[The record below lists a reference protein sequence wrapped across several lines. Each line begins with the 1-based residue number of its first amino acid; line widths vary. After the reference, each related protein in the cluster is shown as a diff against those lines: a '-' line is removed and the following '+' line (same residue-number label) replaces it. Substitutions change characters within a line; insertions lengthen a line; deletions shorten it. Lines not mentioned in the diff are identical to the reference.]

1 MIRESIIR
9 KYQEIQAVLDEDLR
23 MTLSHLEME
32 ERAAVSALDGLM
44 ENNCSLIQK
53 IEQDL
58 ARLTVAMEQTEI
70 DDTMQDMETDDRV
83 MDLLNRTD
91 PSSVSL
97 DEVKADQIL
106 SLTNNML
113 LLISS
118 QTPII
123 KKLTNSYSSE
133 VCLDPETA
141 HPKLIISPQ
150 GDSATY
156 TDTWQQL
163 PDLPGRFDTT
173 LNVISLQGFS
183 FGRHYWEID
192 VTGKTYWELGVTYPN
207 IPRKGAT
214 EDCWLGRGDES
225 WCVEFFDG
233 EYTAWHGGVPHQLPF
248 TKRFCRIGVLCS
260 FPAGLVTFLEADNMT
275 PLFSFCAGT
284 FSNCLHLALC
294 PGHDHNGTNAKP
306 VVICNAQSPSS
317 DL

>member
-1 MIRESIIR
+1 
-9 KYQEIQAVLDEDLR
+9 
-23 MTLSHLEME
+23 ME
-32 ERAAVSALDGLM
+32 ERAAVSTLDGLM
-44 ENNCSLIQK
+44 ERNCSLIQQ

-58 ARLTVAMEQTEI
+58 ARLTVGIDQT
-70 DDTMQDMETDDRV
+70 DSGLDTMSFFSYPEPQDMERADRV
-83 MDLLNRTD
+83 MDLLNRTN
-91 PSSVSL
+91 PSTVSL
-97 DEVKADQIL
+97 DQVKADQIL
-106 SLTNNML
+106 GLANNML

-123 KKLTNSYSSE
+123 KILTKSYSSE
-133 VCLDPETA
+133 VFLDPDTA
-141 HPKLIISPQ
+141 HPKLIISPK

-173 LNVISLQGFS
+173 LNVISVQGFS

-207 IPRKGAT
+207 IPRKGTT

-225 WCVEFFDG
+225 WCVELFDG

-260 FPAGLVTFLEADNMT
+260 FPAGLVTFVEADNMT

-284 FSNCLHLALC
+284 FSDCLHLAVC
-294 PGHDHNGTNAKP
+294 PGHDHNGTNAQP
-306 VVICNAQSPSS
+306 IVICNAPSPIPVSS
-317 DL
+317 D

>member
-1 MIRESIIR
+1 
-9 KYQEIQAVLDEDLR
+9 
-23 MTLSHLEME
+23 ME
-32 ERAAVSALDGLM
+32 ERAAVAALDGLM
-44 ENNCSLIQK
+44 ERNCSLIQE

-58 ARLTVAMEQTEI
+58 ARLSVAMDQNDTEP
-70 DDTMQDMETDDRV
+70 DTMSFFSFPEQQDIESVDRV
-83 MDLLNRTD
+83 VHVLNRTD
-91 PSSVSL
+91 PISVSL

-113 LLISS
+113 LLICS

-123 KKLTNSYSSE
+123 KKLYKSYSSE

-141 HPKLIISPQ
+141 HPKLIVSSD

-173 LNVISLQGFS
+173 LNVISSQGYS

-192 VTGKTYWELGVTYPN
+192 VTGKTYWELGVTYPT
-207 IPRKGAT
+207 ISRKGTT

-233 EYTAWHGGVPHQLPF
+233 EYTAWHGGVPHQLPL
-248 TKRFCRIGVLCS
+248 TKRFCRIGVFCN

-284 FSNCLHLALC
+284 FSDCLHLALC
-294 PGHDHNGTNAKP
+294 PGHDHNGTNSKP
-306 VVICNAQSPSS
+306 IVICNAASHTS
-317 DL
+317 DLGLAPQKSF